1 MAETDADRDDDAPL
15 PLPATSWAVL
25 GLLSFGAELS
35 GYDLK
40 KWADASLG
48 YFYWSPSFSQIY
60 SELRRL
66 EAAGCA
72 TSRLVRPEAGAR
84 PKRLYRITEAGHA
97 AVRTWAREAPV
108 DPPMLKHPPLLR
120 VWLGH
125 LTEPDRLRETLETH
139 RAEAERLRARAAAD
153 LSRAADEPAWAYP
166 LLALRWSERY
176 YAAQAELA
184 AGLRADLDALAER
197 DASAGRNA
205 MTGRDTSAGPG
216 EDPPL

>member
-1 MAETDADRDDDAPL
+1 MADETDAVL
-15 PLPATSWAVL
+15 PLPVTSWAVL

-40 KWADASLG
+40 KWADASLR

-60 SELRRL
+60 GELRRL

-84 PKRLYRITEAGHA
+84 PKRLYRITDAGLE

-108 DPPMLKHPPLLR
+108 DAPMLKHPPLLR
-120 VWLGH
+120 LWLGH
-125 LTEPDRLRETLETH
+125 LTGPDRLRETLDAL
-139 RAEAERLRARAAAD
+139 RLDAERLRARAAAD
-153 LSRAADEPAWAYP
+153 LALAAGEPDWAFP

-176 YAAQAELA
+176 YAAQRDLA
-184 AGLRADLDALAER
+184 AGLRADLDAML
-197 DASAGRNA
+197 GK
-205 MTGRDTSAGPG
+205 G
-216 EDPPL
+216 EDPLS

>member
-1 MAETDADRDDDAPL
+1 MADEKDAAL
-15 PLPATSWAVL
+15 QLPATSWAVL

-40 KWADASLG
+40 KWADASLR

-66 EAAGCA
+66 ESARCA

-84 PKRLYRITEAGHA
+84 PKRLYRITETGLE

-108 DPPMLKHPPLLR
+108 DAPMLKHPPLLR
-120 VWLGH
+120 LWLGH
-125 LTEPDRLRETLETH
+125 LTEPDRLRKTLEAH
-139 RAEAERLRARAAAD
+139 RLDAERLRARAAAD
-153 LSRAADEPAWAYP
+153 LALAVDEPDWAFP

-176 YAAQAELA
+176 YAAQRDLA
-184 AGLRADLDALAER
+184 AGLRADLE
-197 DASAGRNA
+197 A
-205 MTGRDTSAGPG
+205 MLTHG
-216 EDPPL
+216 EDPLS

>member
-1 MAETDADRDDDAPL
+1 MADHADEEAPL

-40 KWADASLG
+40 KWADASLR

-60 SELRRL
+60 AELRRL

-72 TSRLVRPEAGAR
+72 TSRLVTPEAGAR
-84 PKRLYRITEAGHA
+84 PKRLYRITDAGLA
-97 AVRTWAREAPV
+97 AVRTWARQAPV

-120 VWLGH
+120 LWLGH
-125 LTEPDRLRETLETH
+125 LAEADDLRGTLDAH
-139 RAEAERLRARAAAD
+139 RADAERLRARAAAD
-153 LSRAADEPAWAYP
+153 LALAADEPDWAYP

-184 AGLRADLDALAER
+184 AGLRADLDAMLAARGER
-197 DASAGRNA
+197 RATRADQG
-205 MTGRDTSAGPG
+205 
-216 EDPPL
+216 

>member
-1 MAETDADRDDDAPL
+1 MADETDQAEVPL

-40 KWADASLG
+40 KWADASLR

-84 PKRLYRITEAGHA
+84 PKRLYRITEAGLA

-120 VWLGH
+120 LWLGH
-125 LTEPDRLRETLETH
+125 LTEPDRLRETLDAH
-139 RAEAERLRARAAAD
+139 QLDAELLRARAAAD
-153 LSRAADEPAWAYP
+153 LDLAAAEPEWAFP
-166 LLALRWSERY
+166 MLALKWSERY
-176 YAAQAELA
+176 YAAQRDLA
-184 AGLRADLDALAER
+184 AGLRADLDEMLAR
-197 DASAGRNA
+197 C
-205 MTGRDTSAGPG
+205 
-216 EDPPL
+216 EDPLY